1 MKKILL
7 SLTAFL
13 LVTCLLNAGT
23 VEKTYHFSNPNISE
37 ANGYQMI
44 SFENTLITG
53 IAGEPAL
60 PYQSV
65 ALLLPAGYS
74 ANNIEIIAGNEVV
87 LDGTYQIYPQQHS
100 QPTSKGESGIFV
112 KNDFLY
118 RSDISYPASQVG
130 KLSTQFM
137 NGFAVAMSA
146 FTPLKYNPATGKVSY
161 YETVTVVVKT
171 ISDLKSSTALHNINT
186 SKAVKERLTSLVQN
200 SEMISTYPIRD
211 NRTDDYD
218 MIIVTPSQFEA
229 SFAPLISFYAVR
241 GMNVKVATTQYIYSS
256 MTGQDNPAKI
266 RNYFIQEYQNHGV
279 QHVFLGGD
287 VEHVPYRGFYCHV
300 QSSSV
305 YEDDN
310 IPSDLYYSALD
321 GNWNTDGDGKW
332 GEIGEDDLLPELG
345 VARFAFSSAAE
356 LTTMLHKTT
365 MYQGTPVLGELQKP
379 LLAGEWLY
387 GDPYETWGSD
397 YLELL
402 IGNRTDNGYETTG
415 IPLTDN
421 IERLYD
427 EDGTWSAS
435 TLLQK
440 INTGKS
446 FIHHVGHANSTYTMK
461 MGNSDIT
468 NANFSQVNGIIHNY
482 TLVYSHGC
490 DCGAFDESDCI
501 AERMVNI
508 DNFAVALVMNT
519 RYGWFNEGQTE
530 GPNAHLHREFADAL
544 YTKKENHIGMAH
556 SISRIETSPWVN
568 APGQWEE
575 GALRWCFYDANVLGD
590 AALRIWTTEPIAIT
604 ANYQAA
610 LPIGVPSI
618 SVTINGGGN
627 YVEGFS
633 CVFMKD
639 GVNYGTG
646 FTNAAGVAEIVFTTP
661 LTNVGDATIYVAG
674 YNCQV
679 TEFPVTVIPN
689 TGAFVVYASSTIN
702 DVNGNNNGI
711 PEYTESIL
719 LSSEMKNVGTVQA
732 NNVVVTLSSAD
743 PYVTITDNTENF
755 GNIAGGSSVTI
766 ENAFAFT
773 IAGNIPDQH
782 IVNFTMVAVGQ
793 DSWSSD
799 FSVTVSAPQ
808 LGMANFVINDAVSGN
823 NNGLLDPGET
833 ADMIIIIENEGG
845 AEAYQVM
852 AGLISNSIYI
862 TVNNGTAQELG
873 DLVSGNTAQATF
885 SINAAANIPAGYTA
899 EMVAQIEAMYGIE
912 ATEQFSLVF
921 SDYCE
926 ASTTTEDEYI
936 SKIVFGTINN
946 SSGWQ
951 GAVANYTNL
960 STVMNPGASQQMVV
974 TNGTPWASDIVT
986 VWVDWNRNYEFG
998 DNTNESYNLTNVGGT
1013 GASFQGNITV
1023 PNNQFGGQYRIRV
1036 RMTYST
1042 APTPCGEASYGE
1054 IEDYS
1059 LLVSGGIPLGINVNC
1074 DPDQICVGGSA
1085 QMVANPTGGSGVYT
1099 FSWTPTT
1106 GLSNPNIYN
1115 PVASPSTTTTYTV
1128 NVNDGIQTI
1137 SAQATIT
1144 VHQLPATPTIELVG
1158 NYTLQSDAPT
1168 GNQWYN
1174 SLGAITGATGQYYQ
1188 FYEDEYYHVIVTNE
1202 FGCQSLPSNIIYAII
1217 DGIND
1222 PAGANYLTVYPNP
1235 FSDKVFIE
1243 FNLEAGT
1250 SYSLVIYNA
1259 LGKEIKVLQ
1268 QGTKNTA
1275 GNEVVEFS
1283 ANGLEKGIYFC
1294 KLITA
1299 ENVVI
1304 HKIIHTN

>member
-7 SLTAFL
+7 SLTAFF
-13 LVTCLLNAGT
+13 LVTCLLTAGT
-23 VEKTYHFSNPNISE
+23 VEKTYHFSNPKVSE
-37 ANGYQMI
+37 ANGYEMI
-44 SFENTLITG
+44 SFENTLLTG
-53 IAGEPAL
+53 LAGEPTL

-65 ALLLPAGYS
+65 SLLLPAGFAAS
-74 ANNIEIIAGNEVV
+74 NIEIITGNEII

-100 QPTSKGESGIFV
+100 QPTSKGESGVFV
-112 KNDFLY
+112 KNEVLY
-118 RSDISYPASQVG
+118 LSDVSYPASQVG
-130 KLSTQFM
+130 QLSTQYM

-146 FTPLKYNPATGKVSY
+146 FTPVKYNPATGKVSY

-200 SEMISTYPIRD
+200 SEMISTYPTRD

-229 SFAPLISFYAVR
+229 SFAPLIAFYAVR
-241 GMNVKVATTQYIYSS
+241 GMNAKVATTQTIYST

-266 RNYFIQEYQNHGV
+266 RNYIIQEYQNNGV
-279 QHVFLGGD
+279 QHIFLGGD

-310 IPSDLYYSALD
+310 IPSDLYYSGLD

-332 GEIGEDDLLPELG
+332 AEIGEDDLLPDVG
-345 VARFAFSSAAE
+345 VARFSFSSQVE
-356 LTTMLHKTT
+356 LTSLLHKT
-365 MYQGTPVLGELQKP
+365 MSYQGSPVLGELQKP
-379 LLAGEWLY
+379 LLAGEYLY

-461 MGNSDIT
+461 MSNSDIT

-530 GPNAHLHREFADAL
+530 GPNAHLHREFVDAL

-590 AALRIWTTEPIAIT
+590 AGLRIWTTEPISIT
-604 ANYQAA
+604 ANYQSA

-618 SVTINGGGN
+618 SVTVNGNGS

-646 FTNAAGVAEIVFTTP
+646 ITNAAGQAEIVFTTP
-661 LTNVGDATIYVAG
+661 ITNVGDATIYVAG

-679 TEFPVTVIPN
+679 HEFPLTVIPN

-719 LSSEMKNVGTVQA
+719 LTSTMKNVGTVQA
-732 NNVVVTLSSAD
+732 NNVIVTLSSTD

-755 GNIAGGSSVTI
+755 GNIAGGSSVTV

-773 IAGNIPDQH
+773 IAGNVPDQH
-782 IVNFTMVAVGQ
+782 AVSFTLLAVGQ

-799 FSVTVSAPQ
+799 FSVTVSAPA
-808 LGMANFVINDAVSGN
+808 LEMSNYIINDAAVGN

-833 ADMIIIIENEGG
+833 ADIILVIENLGG

-873 DLVSGNTAQATF
+873 DLVSGNSAQATF
-885 SINAAANIPAGYTA
+885 TISAAANIPAGYTA

-912 ATEQFSLVF
+912 ATGQFSLIF

-936 SKIVFGTINN
+936 SNIVFGTINN

-998 DNTNESYNLTNVGGT
+998 DNANETFSLTNVGGT
-1013 GASFQGNITV
+1013 GASFQGNVTV
-1023 PNNQFGGQYRIRV
+1023 PNNQFGGQYRVRI

-1042 APTPCGEASYGE
+1042 APTPCGSASYGE

-1059 LLVSGGIPLGINVNC
+1059 LLVNGGIPLGVNVMCN
-1074 DPDQICVGGSA
+1074 PTEICQGSSS
-1085 QMVANPTGGSGVYT
+1085 QMTATPTGGSGVYT

-1115 PVASPSTTTTYTV
+1115 PIASPAVTTTYTV

-1137 SAQATIT
+1137 SSQATIT
-1144 VHQLPATPTIELVG
+1144 VHELPATPTITLNVL
-1158 NYTLQSDAPT
+1158 TLQSSSAE

-1174 SLGAITGATGQYYQ
+1174 SLGIIPGANGQTYTCTTEEDYY
-1188 FYEDEYYHVIVTNE
+1188 VIVTNF
-1202 FGCQSLPSNIIYAII
+1202 FGCASAPSNIIHVLITGINEI
-1217 DGIND
+1217 DGNSSL
-1222 PAGANYLTVYPNP
+1222 NVYPNP

-1259 LGKEIKVLQ
+1259 LGEEIEILQ
-1268 QGTKNTA
+1268 QGTKNA
-1275 GNEVVEFS
+1275 GGNEVVEFS